1 MARNSENLKDQDVIR
16 LGNHL
21 DNKKIALLV
30 TGSIAAYKT
39 PSLVR
44 HFRQY
49 GADVRV
55 YLTEEAQ
62 KYVTTDSLEWTSTN
76 STIATLSAKAE
87 HLYEF
92 DAYVVAPATLN
103 TIGQMADGKASN
115 AVTTTLASGL
125 GRLKQGRTSILIA
138 PAMHRT
144 LEDNPAHQQN
154 LRKLESYGVKVVEP
168 ETKRGKAELP
178 STHYIVVR
186 TIREI
191 STSPLK
197 GTRILVTAGPTP
209 GRIDSVRLLTNR
221 FRGRLGTKIAD
232 EAYMRGAEVTLILG
246 PSGIQQPTH
255 LDTIL
260 IGDYHEYHS
269 KVLDTL
275 RQNSIDIG
283 IFSAS
288 VADFIPKEAFNGKI
302 PSQSALKP
310 IELTQTTKVIEEV
323 RREFP
328 DLRMVTFKYEEKIS
342 RKELEKIAQNRVK
355 QGYQLVVAN
364 RGEDMS
370 PEGAYHGIIVDKKG
384 VVAEPKSKEECATM
398 LMNLLENP

>member
-1 MARNSENLKDQDVIR
+1 MTRNSDNLKDQDVVR
-16 LGNHL
+16 LGKQL
-21 DNKKIALLV
+21 DGKKIALLV

-62 KYVTTDSLEWTSTN
+62 KYVTEDSLEWTSVN
-76 STIATLSAKAE
+76 PVVARLSAKAE

-115 AVTTTLASGL
+115 AVTTTLASAL
-125 GRLKQGRTSILIA
+125 GRLEQGGTAILVS
-138 PAMHRT
+138 PAMHGT

-154 LRKLESYGVKVVEP
+154 LRRLESYGVKVVEP
-168 ETKRGKAELP
+168 DTRRGKAELP
-178 STHYIVVR
+178 STHYIVVE

-191 STSPLK
+191 STSPIK
-197 GTRILVTAGPTP
+197 GKRILVTAGPTP

-221 FRGRLGTKIAD
+221 FRGRLGIKIAD
-232 EAYMRGAEVTLILG
+232 EAYMRGADVTLVLG
-246 PSGIQQPTH
+246 PSGIQQPAY

-260 IGDYHEYHS
+260 IGDFHEYHS
-269 KVLDTL
+269 KVMDVLK
-275 RQNSIDIG
+275 QNSIDIG

-288 VADFIPKEAFNGKI
+288 VADFVPKEVVDGKI
-302 PSQSALKP
+302 PSQSALQP
-310 IELTQTTKVIEEV
+310 IELTQTSKVIEEV
-323 RREFP
+323 RQKFP

-342 RKELEKIAQNRVK
+342 RKELEEIAQSRVE

-370 PEGAYHGIIVDKKG
+370 PEGAYRGVIVSKKG
-384 VVAEPKSKEECATM
+384 VVGEPTSKQECAS
-398 LMNLLENP
+398 LLLNLLEKT